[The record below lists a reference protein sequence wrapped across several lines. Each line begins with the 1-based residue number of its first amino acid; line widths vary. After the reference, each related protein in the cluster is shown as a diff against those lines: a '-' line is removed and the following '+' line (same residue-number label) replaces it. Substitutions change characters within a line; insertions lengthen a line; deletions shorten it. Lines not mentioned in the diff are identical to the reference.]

1 MNRID
6 ALFRK
11 TRDERRLA
19 FLPFLTAG
27 YPGLDDTPVLA
38 GILARAGAD
47 GFEIGVPF
55 SDPIADGP
63 TVQRSTAQALRNG
76 MTMARSLDAAASV
89 RSSFDGPIL
98 AMGYFNP
105 FYRFGIDRLCDAAA
119 ERGIDGFIVPDLPLE
134 EAAELKAASE
144 RRGLHLVLLVAP
156 TSMDDR
162 LRRVGELATGFVYC
176 VSLRGVTGAR
186 AALAGDLPTYLDRVR
201 RYIRAPIVVGF
212 GISRPEHVAELR
224 GQADGV
230 IVASSI
236 LDLIDVTPREHWA
249 DKVGAYVA
257 SLAAATKEEAA
268 GGPAGAG
275 ARR

>member
-6 ALFRK
+6 SLFQR

-27 YPGLDDTPVLA
+27 HPGLDDTPVLA
-38 GILARAGAD
+38 GILGRSGAD
-47 GFEIGVPF
+47 GMEIGIPF

-63 TVQRSTAQALRNG
+63 TVQRSTAKALSNG
-76 MTMARSLDAAASV
+76 MTMARGLEVAAKVRTSL
-89 RSSFDGPIL
+89 DGPIL

-105 FYRFGIDRLCDAAA
+105 FYQYGIARLCDAAA

-134 EAAELKAASE
+134 EAAELKAHAE

-156 TSMDDR
+156 TSTDDR

-176 VSLRGVTGAR
+176 VSIRGVTGAR
-186 AALAGDLPTYLDRVR
+186 ASLADDLASYLGRVR
-201 RYIRAPIVVGF
+201 RYTRAPIVVGF
-212 GISRPEHVAELR
+212 GISRPEHIAELR
-224 GQADGV
+224 AQADGV

-236 LDLIDVTPREHWA
+236 LDLIDATPRQQWA
-249 DKVGAYVA
+249 DRVGAYVA
-257 SLAAATKEEAA
+257 SLAAATRQ
-268 GGPAGAG
+268 G
-275 ARR
+275 